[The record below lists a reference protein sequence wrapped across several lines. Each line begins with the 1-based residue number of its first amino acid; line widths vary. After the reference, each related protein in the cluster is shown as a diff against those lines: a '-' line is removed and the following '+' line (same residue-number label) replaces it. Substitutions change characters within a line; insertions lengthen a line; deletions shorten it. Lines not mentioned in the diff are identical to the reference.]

1 MSFKLNTNIA
11 SINSRQIGVANN
23 RDLSNSLVKLSSGL
37 RINKSADDG
46 AGQSIAD
53 SLRKQSSAIGQ
64 SIKNANGAIGIIQ
77 IADKAMNEQIEIL
90 DTIKIKA
97 TQAAQDGQTAETRK
111 SIQADISKL
120 LETLDSIAK
129 NTTYNGQN
137 LLNGNF
143 VNKRF
148 QVGAYANQDVKV
160 SINSTNS
167 SKIGSVRFET
177 TTIVSGTS
185 QLTFSAIAGQHDIAL
200 ESVDIGSLNTNT
212 GIGALSD
219 MINKNSD
226 RLGGV
231 RASWSNTTTGS
242 SSVIAGSIT
251 DLTINNITI
260 GDVANIKTNDNN
272 GTLVNIINKKITNTG
287 VEAFTDT
294 EGKINL
300 RSVDGRGVV
309 ISASSGL
316 ANIGLNVGGDSNFGR
331 LTLRRESSKDIGL
344 SDSGLVLTTN
354 ASSQATMNLA
364 DTKGRVDKDLASA
377 IGMFE
382 NLNQA
387 NNITADSI
395 NIGVT
400 TMAGA
405 LAIMDIAD
413 SALKH
418 LDNIRAEIGSN
429 QSSFTSTINNI
440 SVTKIN
446 IDASESQIRDV
457 DFASESSTFQRQQIL
472 SQSGSYALSQANQ
485 IPQNVV
491 KLLQ

>member
-11 SINSRQIGVANN
+11 SINSRQIGIATNKE
-23 RDLSNSLVKLSSGL
+23 LTNSLTKLSSGL

-64 SIKNANGAIGIIQ
+64 SIRNANGAIGIIQ
-77 IADKAMNEQIEIL
+77 IADTAMDEQIKIL
-90 DTIKIKA
+90 DTIKVKA
-97 TQAAQDGQTAETRK
+97 TQASQDGQTVETRK

-120 LETLDSIAK
+120 LTSLDEIAK
-129 NTTYNGQN
+129 NTSFNGQN

-148 QVGAYANQDVKV
+148 QVGAYANQDIKV
-160 SINSTNS
+160 SINSTHS

-185 QLTFSAIAGQHDIAL
+185 QLTFSAVSGQHDITL
-200 ESVDIGSLNTNT
+200 ESVDVGSLNTNT
-212 GIGALSD
+212 GIGALAD
-219 MINKNSD
+219 MINKNSN

-242 SSVIAGSIT
+242 SSIVAGNIT
-251 DLTINNITI
+251 DLTINNIVI
-260 GDVANIKTNDNN
+260 GNVSNIQTNDSDAN
-272 GTLVNIINKKITNTG
+272 LVNIINRETNNTG

-316 ANIGLNVGGDSNFGR
+316 ANLGLNANGESNFGR

-344 SDSGLVLTTN
+344 SDAGAVLTTN
-354 ASSQATMNLA
+354 QSSQATMNLA
-364 DTKGRVDKDLASA
+364 DAKGRIDKDLASA

-387 NNITADSI
+387 NDITANSI
-395 NIGVT
+395 NIGLT

-405 LAIMDIAD
+405 MAIMDIAD

-418 LDNIRAEIGSN
+418 LDDVRAQIGSN
-429 QSSFTSTINNI
+429 QSAFTSTINNI

-446 IDASESQIRDV
+446 IDASQSQIRDV
-457 DFASESSTFQRQQIL
+457 DFATESSTFQRQKIL

-485 IPQNVV
+485 IPQSIT